1 MMFKVLIVDDE
12 AIIRKGLKN
21 IIDWRSLECEV
32 GGEAGDGV
40 EGLSYIKSVEPDIII
55 TDINMPGLDGLK
67 MIKETK
73 ELIPHCKIII
83 LTGHRDFAY
92 IQEAIKLGAFDYILK
107 PSKIED
113 IMIIIR
119 RAVEKLKHEKCKE
132 EELAKLKKELQQKV
146 PVLKQKLLYDIIFNI
161 NLKGEDVVK
170 ELLQYDIEIS
180 DFVVLV
186 VETEGDETTNNCN
199 KKNQIFRYE
208 IANTLKEVFLD
219 TFKIVHVPINKHQIV
234 FIIQKE
240 DSNDLISL
248 VKKSSMELQELVNG
262 CFNISITISISSI
275 GNGPFELSEK
285 TREALEALK
294 YKTSLGANSIIIF
307 SELENMYKNVSI
319 IEKNKNEEL
328 DINEDK
334 PKIISATLRRAVEY
348 INNHYQE
355 LITLNDVAEYTYL
368 STYYLSRMFTKEL
381 NKNFVDY
388 LNEIRIEK
396 AKEYLKDSRYKT
408 YEIAEMVGIKDPH
421 YFSKLFKKY
430 TGNTP
435 SEYRIQ

>member
-1 MMFKVLIVDDE
+1 
-12 AIIRKGLKN
+12 
-21 IIDWRSLECEV
+21 
-32 GGEAGDGV
+32 
-40 EGLSYIKSVEPDIII
+40 
-55 TDINMPGLDGLK
+55 
-67 MIKETK
+67 
-73 ELIPHCKIII
+73 
-83 LTGHRDFAY
+83 
-92 IQEAIKLGAFDYILK
+92 
-107 PSKIED
+107 
-113 IMIIIR
+113 
-119 RAVEKLKHEKCKE
+119 
-132 EELAKLKKELQQKV
+132 
-146 PVLKQKLLYDIIFNI
+146 
-161 NLKGEDVVK
+161 
-170 ELLQYDIEIS
+170 
-180 DFVVLV
+180 
-186 VETEGDETTNNCN
+186 
-199 KKNQIFRYE
+199 
-208 IANTLKEVFLD
+208 
-219 TFKIVHVPINKHQIV
+219 
-234 FIIQKE
+234 
-240 DSNDLISL
+240 
-248 VKKSSMELQELVNG
+248 MELQELVNG

-294 YKTSLGANSIIIF
+294 YKTALGANSIIIF

-319 IEKNKNEEL
+319 IEKNKNEVL